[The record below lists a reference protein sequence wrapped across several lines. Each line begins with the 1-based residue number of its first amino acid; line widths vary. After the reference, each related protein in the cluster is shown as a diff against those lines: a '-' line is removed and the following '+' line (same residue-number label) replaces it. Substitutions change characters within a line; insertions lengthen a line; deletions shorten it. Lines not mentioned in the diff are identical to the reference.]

1 MSLLFITGTSTDV
14 GKTIVTAALAATAR
28 AAGAT
33 VAVCKPAQTGV
44 APGEP
49 GDLAEITRLSGVT
62 RTVEL
67 ARYPEPLAPDTAARR
82 CGQPLLTLAETVA
95 GIESCADA
103 DLTLV
108 EGAGG
113 LLVRIGEFTLLDLAQ
128 KLNAPVLLVAAAGLG
143 TLNHSELTTRALQSM
158 RRPLRGPGHR
168 LLARNPGPG
177 LRMQPHRPPRRH
189 RRRHSRHPPRGRG
202 LLGRPPLHHH
212 RPHLV
217 RPHLDCPIPPPLT
230 PAERHSS
237 PSCAANSANRH

>member
-62 RTVEL
+62 RTLEL

-143 TLNHSELTTRALQSM
+143 TLNHSELTTRALQSAGI
-158 RRPLRGPGHR
+158 RCAGLVIGSWPETPD
-168 LLARNPGPG
+168 LASECNRTDLPAVTGVDIVGALPAG
-177 LRMQPHRPPRRH
+177 AGSWPAPRFTTTAPTWFDPTWTTRYL
-189 RRRHSRHPPRGRG
+189 HP
-202 LLGRPPLHHH
+202 
-212 RPHLV
+212 
-217 RPHLDCPIPPPLT
+217 
-230 PAERHSS
+230 
-237 PSCAANSANRH
+237 